1 MHAADG
7 NSGLLIWAD
16 WLSDQGRDAEA
27 ADIRSGLTAQPNAPW
42 NWQWRGGVWRGGVG
56 VGAGAGGVGAGVGGS
71 GSVGGGVRVGV
82 GVVGVRVGGGG
93 DGVVFGVGGVCIAQ
107 STERPVNARG

>member
-27 ADIRSGLTAQPNAPW
+27 ADIRSGLMAQPNAPW
-42 NWQWRGGVWRGGVG
+42 NREWRIVGVG
-56 VGAGAGGVGAGVGGS
+56 VGGGGVVVGF
-71 GSVGGGVRVGV
+71 VGGGVGGIDGVGGGVDVGV
-82 GVVGVRVGGGG
+82 GGGVGGDGVGGGG
-93 DGVVFGVGGVCIAQ
+93 GGVGG
-107 STERPVNARG
+107 R